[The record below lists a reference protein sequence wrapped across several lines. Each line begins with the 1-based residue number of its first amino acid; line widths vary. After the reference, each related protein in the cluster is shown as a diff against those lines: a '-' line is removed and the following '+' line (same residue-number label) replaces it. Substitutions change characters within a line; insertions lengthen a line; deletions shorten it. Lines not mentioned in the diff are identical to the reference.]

1 MIWKIIWEIIS
12 NFFEAVFAML
22 YIVFTYIFC
31 AFCIVLVYGAPVLA
45 VILAYRVLIRI
56 I

>member
-1 MIWKIIWEIIS
+1 MIWKKIK
-12 NFFEAVFAML
+12 NFLNLIFVLLYMVFMYL
-22 YIVFTYIFC
+22 FC

-56 I
+56 F